1 VQSNEST
8 EGIFHTLLLLVPSP
22 FCVFP
27 MSLVPSLLLSLDV
40 VLSFIVQISP
50 IISTYLKCLLCFKKL
65 MSFRILVFFFNRW
78 TADMMY
84 QTKGTSIE
92 WALLTIQKGFV
103 YKKHSIVLCLGLTF
117 TEPLD

>member
-1 VQSNEST
+1 
-8 EGIFHTLLLLVPSP
+8 
-22 FCVFP
+22 
-27 MSLVPSLLLSLDV
+27 
-40 VLSFIVQISP
+40 
-50 IISTYLKCLLCFKKL
+50 